1 MPAFSAFSSASAA
14 SSVGKHIQL
23 RAENAYVQ
31 RVVDATNA
39 VLERFGLALPVLAL
53 TLLVLTIKYHNRALF
68 AKPPRKE
75 LAYPPAWPLVGH
87 TLAALRNTESVL
99 DWFLSMARHHPIGFS
114 VSIAG
119 SGVGQMNVVHRPE
132 YIEYVQKTNFE
143 NFEKGLGFKKRF
155 ADLLGQNG
163 IFNSDGHVWKAQ
175 RKMASHI
182 FSVYQFRTWV
192 QTVVHRE
199 LDSVVGILDALTD
212 GKSRN
217 DPATLL
223 LPDLFYRYTLS
234 SFGKMAFGCDIDC
247 LSADPSCLNHEVEFS
262 SAFDFVQMVL
272 DKRFRMPM
280 WQLVERF
287 SSEGRKNAK
296 MVKKIN
302 QFSSKIIDERL
313 REREAG
319 VQKEKKTSDG
329 KEGKDLL
336 DLFRDVTTDRD
347 DLISVVLNF
356 IIAGRD
362 TTAQGLSWLFYELMR
377 NPQYVEEI
385 RAEIRKVL
393 GDEDG
398 SIRKLDYDTAKDLV
412 FTQACFNEAIR
423 LHPPVPKNGKRAI
436 KDDVI
441 VPQGP
446 TAAGLPPIKI
456 YAGEMLSWSDWVIA
470 RNPDVWGE
478 DCCEFRPTRFLETV
492 ENADGTQSRTLKNY
506 GQWKFHVFNGG
517 PRLCLGMTLAN
528 YEALSMVAAVMDRY
542 EFGWASE
549 AQGQKADW
557 PLKYL
562 PSVTHPSQ
570 MYTATVVRRDEAR

>member
-1 MPAFSAFSSASAA
+1 MPAFSAFSQAASA
-14 SSVGKHIQL
+14 GKHIEL
-23 RAENAYVQ
+23 RSDNAYLQ
-31 RVVDATNA
+31 HIVDATNS
-39 VLERFGLALPVLAL
+39 VLERTGLALPILAL
-53 TLLVLTIKYHNRALF
+53 TLLFLTVKYHNRVIF
-68 AKPPRKE
+68 AKAPRSE
-75 LAYPPAWPLVGH
+75 LYYPPAKPLIGH
-87 TLAALRNTESVL
+87 TLEAMKFTDGIL
-99 DWFLSMARHHPIGFS
+99 DWFLEQTRNHPVGFS

-119 SGVGQMNVVHRPE
+119 TGSGQMHIVHRPE

-143 NFEKGLGFKKRF
+143 NYEKGLAFKVRF

-163 IFNSDGHVWKAQ
+163 IFNSDGHVWKGQ

-199 LDSVVGILDALTD
+199 LDSVLGILDGLTD
-212 GKSRN
+212 GRTSN
-217 DPATLL
+217 NPATLL
-223 LPDLFYRYTLS
+223 LPDLFFRYTLS
-234 SFGKMAFGCDIDC
+234 SFGKMAFGSDIDC
-247 LSADPSCLNHEVEFS
+247 LSPDPSCLQHEVEFS
-262 SAFDFVQMVL
+262 SAFDFVQMVI
-272 DKRFRMPM
+272 DKRFRTPM
-280 WQLVERF
+280 WQLVERLT
-287 SSEGRKNAK
+287 SEGRKNAR

-302 QFSSKIIDERL
+302 DFSRNIIEERL
-313 REREAG
+313 RDREAG
-319 VQKEKKTSDG
+319 IQKEKKGSDG

-336 DLFRDVTTDRD
+336 DLFMDVTTDRD

-377 NPQYVEEI
+377 NPQYVDKI
-385 RAEIRKVL
+385 RAEIRSVL
-393 GDEDG
+393 GEADG

-456 YAGEMLSWSDWVIA
+456 YAGELLSWSDWVIA
-470 RNPDVWGE
+470 RNPDVWGP
-478 DCCEFRPTRFLETV
+478 DCCEFNPMRFIESTKGQDGVETR
-492 ENADGTQSRTLKNY
+492 SLKNY

-528 YEALSMVAAVMDRY
+528 YEALSMVAAVINRY
-542 EFGWASE
+542 DFGWGTK
-549 AQGQKADW
+549 AQGQTADW

-562 PSVTHPSQ
+562 PSVTHPCQ
-570 MYTATVVRRDEAR
+570 MYTATVVRREEST

>member
-1 MPAFSAFSSASAA
+1 MPAFPTFSAVSSSAKHVELRSDN
-14 SSVGKHIQL
+14 VHIQRL
-23 RAENAYVQ
+23 
-31 RVVDATNA
+31 VDTVNSI
-39 VLERFGLALPVLAL
+39 LDRTGLALPLLAL
-53 TLLVLTIKYHNRALF
+53 TFLYLVVKYHNRTIS

-75 LAYPPAWPLVGH
+75 LYCPPALPLIGH
-87 TLAALRNTESVL
+87 TRDIMKHSDRIL
-99 DWFLSMARHHPIGFS
+99 DWFWEMSRKHPIGFS
-114 VSIAG
+114 VSILG
-119 SGVGQMNVVHRPE
+119 TSVGQMNIVHRPE

-143 NFEKGLGFKKRF
+143 NFEKGLEFKNRF

-199 LDSVVGILDALTD
+199 LDSVIGILDALTE
-212 GKSRN
+212 GKSRSS
-217 DPATLL
+217 PATLE
-223 LPDLFYRYTLS
+223 LPDLFFRYTLS
-234 SFGKMAFGCDIDC
+234 SFGKMAFGKDIDC
-247 LSADPSCLNHEVEFS
+247 LGPDPSCLHEDVEFS
-262 SAFDFVQMVL
+262 KAFDFVQMVIE
-272 DKRFRMPM
+272 KRFRLPA
-280 WQLVERF
+280 WQIVERF
-287 SSEGRKNAK
+287 SSEGKKNRE

-302 QFSSKIIDERL
+302 NFSRQIIDERL
-313 REREAG
+313 RDRAAG
-319 VQKEKKTSDG
+319 VVKEKKSSDG

-336 DLFRDVTTDRD
+336 DLFMDVTTDRD

-377 NPQYVEEI
+377 NPQYVDGI
-385 RAEIRKVL
+385 RDEVRNVL
-393 GDEDG
+393 QEADG

-441 VPQGP
+441 IPQGP
-446 TAAGLPPIKI
+446 TAAGLPPIKV
-456 YAGEMLSWSDWVIA
+456 YAGELVSWSDWVIA
-470 RNPDVWGE
+470 RNPDVWGP
-478 DCCEFRPTRFLETV
+478 DCCEFNPHRFIET
-492 ENADGTQSRTLKNY
+492 NKAADGTETKSLKNF

-528 YEALSMVAAVMDRY
+528 YEALSMLAAVIDRY
-542 EFGWASE
+542 KFGWGTKE
-549 AQGQKADW
+549 QGQKADW
-557 PLKYL
+557 PLKYIT
-562 PSVTHPSQ
+562 SVTHPCQ
-570 MYTATVVRRDEAR
+570 MYTATVVRREES

>member
-1 MPAFSAFSSASAA
+1 MPAFPSSSAANSA
-14 SSVGKHIQL
+14 GRHIEL
-23 RAENAYVQ
+23 RSDNAYVQ
-31 RVVDATNA
+31 HLVHVINT
-39 VLERFGLALPVLAL
+39 VLERTGLALPVLVL
-53 TLLVLTIKYHNRALF
+53 TLLFLTIKYHNRTIF

-75 LAYPPAWPLVGH
+75 LYSPPAWPLIGH
-87 TLAALRNTESVL
+87 TLQAMKYTDNIL
-99 DWFLSMARHHPIGFS
+99 DWFLEQSRKHPVGFS
-114 VSIAG
+114 ASIAG
-119 SGVGQMNVVHRPE
+119 TGSGQMNFIYRPE

-143 NFEKGLGFKKRF
+143 NFEKGQAVKTRF
-155 ADLLGQNG
+155 SDLLGQNG
-163 IFNSDGHVWKAQ
+163 IFNSDGHVWKTQ

-192 QTVVHRE
+192 QTVVQRE
-199 LDSVVGILDALTD
+199 MDSVVGILDALTE
-212 GKSRN
+212 GKSSS

-223 LPDLFYRYTLS
+223 LPDLFFRYTLS
-234 SFGKMAFGCDIDC
+234 SFGKMAFGSDIDC
-247 LSADPSCLNHEVEFS
+247 LSADPSCLEREVEFS
-262 SAFDFVQMVL
+262 NAFDFVQMVI
-272 DKRFRMPM
+272 DKRFRKPM
-280 WQLVERF
+280 WQLIERF
-287 SSEGRKNAK
+287 SSEGRKNAR

-302 QFSSKIIDERL
+302 SFSGQIIEQRL

-319 VQKEKKTSDG
+319 IQKEKMTSDG

-336 DLFRDVTTDRD
+336 DLFMDITTDRD

-362 TTAQGLSWLFYELMR
+362 TTAQGLSWLFYELMK

-385 RAEIRKVL
+385 RSEIRNVL
-393 GDEDG
+393 GNTDG
-398 SIRKLDYDTAKDLV
+398 SIRKLDYDTTKDLV

-436 KDDVI
+436 KDDVV

-456 YAGEMLSWSDWVIA
+456 YAGELLSWSDWVIA
-470 RNPDVWGE
+470 RNPEVWGP
-478 DCCEFRPTRFLETV
+478 DCCEFKPMRFIETV
-492 ENADGTQSRTLKNY
+492 TNEDGTKTRSLKNF

-528 YEALSMVAAVMDRY
+528 YEALSIIAAVMNRY
-542 EFGWASE
+542 DFGWGTK
-549 AQGQKADW
+549 AQGQTADW

-570 MYTATVVRRDEAR
+570 MYTATVVRRDELM

>member
-1 MPAFSAFSSASAA
+1 MLAFPTFSPV
-14 SSVGKHIQL
+14 SSTAKHIEL
-23 RAENAYVQ
+23 RSDNVYIQHLIDTVNAILD
-31 RVVDATNA
+31 RT
-39 VLERFGLALPVLAL
+39 GLALPLL
-53 TLLVLTIKYHNRALF
+53 TLAFLYLIIKYHNRTIL

-75 LAYPPAWPLVGH
+75 LYCPPALPLIGH
-87 TLAALRNTESVL
+87 TVVVMKNSDTIL
-99 DWFLSMARHHPIGFS
+99 DWFWEMARKHPIGFS
-114 VSIAG
+114 TSILG
-119 SGVGQMNVVHRPE
+119 TGTGQMHIVHRPE

-143 NFEKGLGFKKRF
+143 NFEKGIEFKKRF

-182 FSVYQFRTWV
+182 FSVYQFRSWV

-199 LDSVVGILDALTD
+199 LDSVIGVLDGLAE
-212 GKSRN
+212 GKSRAN
-217 DPATLL
+217 PATLL
-223 LPDLFYRYTLS
+223 LPDLFFRYTLS
-234 SFGKMAFGCDIDC
+234 SFGKMAFGSDIDC
-247 LSADPSCLNHEVEFS
+247 LSPDPKCLQEEVEFS
-262 SAFDFVQMVL
+262 SSFDFVQMVIER
-272 DKRFRMPM
+272 RFRKPF
-280 WQLVERF
+280 WQMVERF
-287 SSEGRKNAK
+287 SSEGKKNAE

-302 QFSSKIIDERL
+302 NFSRQIIDERL
-313 REREAG
+313 RDRAAG
-319 VQKEKKTSDG
+319 VEKEKKSSDG

-336 DLFRDVTTDRD
+336 DLFMDVTTDRD

-377 NPQYVEEI
+377 NPQYVDEI
-385 RAEIRKVL
+385 RDEIRSVL
-393 GDEDG
+393 QEADG

-436 KDDVI
+436 KNDVI
-441 VPQGP
+441 IPQGP

-456 YAGEMLSWSDWVIA
+456 YAGESLSWSDWVIA
-470 RNPDVWGE
+470 RNPDVWGP
-478 DCCEFRPTRFLETV
+478 DCCEFNPHRFIETSKA
-492 ENADGTQSRTLKNY
+492 ADGTESKSLKNF

-542 EFGWASE
+542 DFGWATRE
-549 AQGQKADW
+549 QGQKADW
-557 PLKYL
+557 PLQYL
-562 PSVTHPSQ
+562 TSVTHPCQ
-570 MYTATVVRRDEAR
+570 MYTATVVRSEES

>member
-1 MPAFSAFSSASAA
+1 MPPFPTFSAVASA
-14 SSVGKHIQL
+14 GKHIEL
-23 RAENAYVQ
+23 RSDNAYVQ
-31 RVVDATNA
+31 RIVDATNA
-39 VLERFGLALPVLAL
+39 VLERTGLALPLLAL
-53 TLLVLTIKYHNRALF
+53 TFLFLTIKYHNRALF

-75 LAYPPAWPLVGH
+75 LYYPPALPLVGH
-87 TLAALRNTESVL
+87 TFEAMRHNQTGIL
-99 DWFLSMARHHPIGFS
+99 DWFLEKARQHPIGFS

-119 SGVGQMNVVHRPE
+119 TGVGQMHIVHRPE
-132 YIEYVQKTNFE
+132 YIEYVQKTNFD
-143 NFEKGLGFKKRF
+143 NYEKGLEFKKRF

-199 LDSVVGILDALTD
+199 LDSVIGILDGLTE
-212 GKSRN
+212 GKSHAS
-217 DPATLL
+217 PATLL
-223 LPDLFYRYTLS
+223 LPDLFFRYTLS
-234 SFGKMAFGCDIDC
+234 SFGKMAFGSDIDC
-247 LSADPSCLNHEVEFS
+247 LSPDPNCLHQEVEFS
-262 SAFDFVQMVL
+262 SAFDFVQMVI
-272 DKRFRMPM
+272 DKRFRLPM
-280 WQLVERF
+280 WQLIEKF
-287 SSEGRKNAK
+287 SDEGKKNAK

-302 QFSSKIIDERL
+302 DFSIKIIDERL
-313 REREAG
+313 RERAAG
-319 VQKEKKTSDG
+319 IQKEKKTSDG

-336 DLFRDVTTDRD
+336 DLFMDVTTDRD

-377 NPQYVEEI
+377 QPEYVD
-385 RAEIRKVL
+385 EIRKEIHAVL
-393 GDEDG
+393 RDADG
-398 SIRKLDYDTAKDLV
+398 SIRKLDYDAAKDLV

-436 KDDVI
+436 KDDVV

-446 TAAGLPPIKI
+446 SAAGLPPIKI
-456 YAGEMLSWSDWVIA
+456 YAGELLSWSDWVIA
-470 RNPDVWGE
+470 RNPDVWGP
-478 DCCEFRPTRFLETV
+478 DCCEFNPYRFIESTK
-492 ENADGTQSRTLKNY
+492 NADGTESRSLKNY

-528 YEALSMVAAVMDRY
+528 YEALSMVAAVVDRY
-542 EFGWASE
+542 DFGWGTK
-549 AQGQKADW
+549 AQGQEADW

-570 MYTATVVRRDEAR
+570 MYTATVVRRTEST

>member
-1 MPAFSAFSSASAA
+1 MPAFSAIDSAS
-14 SSVGKHIQL
+14 SLGKHIQL
-23 RAENAYVQ
+23 HSDNAYVQ

-39 VLERFGLALPVLAL
+39 VIERFGLALPVL
-53 TLLVLTIKYHNRALF
+53 VLTVLALSIKYHNRALF

-75 LAYPPAWPLVGH
+75 LLYPPARPLIGH
-87 TLAALRNTESVL
+87 TLDVVRFTDSVL
-99 DWFLSMARHHPIGFS
+99 DWFLSIARQHRIGFTI
-114 VSIAG
+114 SIAG
-119 SGVGQMNVVHRPE
+119 TGTGQMHILHRPE
-132 YIEYVQKTNFE
+132 YIEYVQKTNFD
-143 NFEKGLGFKKRF
+143 NFEKGLQFKRRF

-175 RKMASHI
+175 RKTASHI
-182 FSVYQFRTWV
+182 FSVHQFRTWV
-192 QTVVHRE
+192 QTVVRRE
-199 LDSVVGILDALTD
+199 LDSVVGILDGLTH
-212 GKSRN
+212 GRSRAK
-217 DPATLL
+217 PATLL

-234 SFGKMAFGCDIDC
+234 SFGKMAFGSDIDC
-247 LSADPSCLNHEVEFS
+247 LSPDPSCLNHEVEFS

-272 DKRFRMPM
+272 DKRFRTPM

-287 SSEGRKNAK
+287 SAEGRKNAK
-296 MVKKIN
+296 MVNKIN
-302 QFSSKIIDERL
+302 DFSSNIIEQRL
-313 REREAG
+313 RDREAG
-319 VQKEKKTSDG
+319 VRTEKKTADG

-336 DLFRDVTTDRD
+336 DLFMDVTTDRD

-377 NPQYVEEI
+377 NPQYVEEM
-385 RAEIRKVL
+385 RAEMHSVL
-393 GDEDG
+393 GDESG
-398 SIRKLDYDTAKDLV
+398 NIRKLDYDTTKDLV

-446 TAAGLPPIKI
+446 TAVGLPPIKV
-456 YAGEMLSWSDWVIA
+456 YAGELVSWSDWVIA
-470 RNPDVWGE
+470 RNPDVWGD
-478 DCCEFRPTRFLETV
+478 DCCEFNPSRFLDTV
-492 ENADGTQSRTLKNY
+492 DNADGTQTHTLKNY

-528 YEALSMVAAVMDRY
+528 YEALSMVAAVVDRY
-542 EFGWASE
+542 EFGWGSKE
-549 AQGQKADW
+549 QGQKADW

-562 PSVTHPSQ
+562 PSVTHPCQ

>member
-1 MPAFSAFSSASAA
+1 MSAFSAFNSA

-23 RAENAYVQ
+23 RSENAYVQ
-31 RVVDATNA
+31 QVGNA
-39 VLERFGLALPVLAL
+39 ANAMLERTGLALPLLAL
-53 TLLVLTIKYHNRALF
+53 TLLLLSIKYHNRVLF
-68 AKPPRKE
+68 SKPPRKE
-75 LAYPPAWPLVGH
+75 LAYPPAWPLIGH
-87 TLAALRNTESVL
+87 TLEAMRFTNSIL
-99 DWFLSMARHHPIGFS
+99 DWFLSLSRLHPVGFAI
-114 VSIAG
+114 SIAG
-119 SGVGQMNVVHRPE
+119 TGAGQMHIVHRPE
-132 YIEYVQKTNFE
+132 YIEYVQKTNFD
-143 NFEKGLGFKKRF
+143 NFEKGVEFKKRF
-155 ADLLGQNG
+155 SDLLGQNG

-199 LDSVVGILDALTD
+199 LDSVVGILDGLTD
-212 GKSRN
+212 GKSRAN
-217 DPATLL
+217 PATLL
-223 LPDLFYRYTLS
+223 LPDLFFRYTLS
-234 SFGKMAFGCDIDC
+234 SFGKMAFGSDIDC
-247 LSADPSCLNHEVEFS
+247 LSPDPSCLNHEVEFS
-262 SAFDFVQMVL
+262 SSFDFVQMMI
-272 DKRFRMPM
+272 DKRFRTPM
-280 WQLVERF
+280 WQLVERL
-287 SSEGRKNAK
+287 SPQGRKNAK
-296 MVKKIN
+296 MVREIN
-302 QFSSKIIDERL
+302 DFSSQIIEERL
-313 REREAG
+313 RDRVAG

-336 DLFRDVTTDRD
+336 DLFMDVTTDRD

-362 TTAQGLSWLFYELMR
+362 TTAQGLSWLFYELMK
-377 NPQYVEEI
+377 NPHYVDEI
-385 RAEIRKVL
+385 RAEIRSVL

-398 SIRKLDYDTAKDLV
+398 NIRKLDYDTAKDLV
-412 FTQACFNEAIR
+412 FTQACFSEAIR

-456 YAGEMLSWSDWVIA
+456 YAGELISWSDWVIA

-478 DCCEFRPTRFLETV
+478 DCCDFNPSRFLETV
-492 ENADGTQSRTLKNY
+492 EKDDGTTGRSLKNY

-528 YEALSMVAAVMDRY
+528 YEALSMVAAVMERY
-542 EFGWASE
+542 EFGWGTK

-570 MYTATVVRRDEAR
+570 MYTATVVRRA